1 MVDNLTVA
9 RTFEEIAD
17 FLELK
22 GENPFKIKAYQRAAR
37 TIQSL
42 DRPLSVLAEEGPLTE
57 IPGIGKAI
65 AEKIQEMLQGGKM
78 TLHEELKA
86 EYPEGILQLITVPGL
101 GPKKAAILYH
111 ELQVGSLLDL
121 ERAIQ
126 EGALRDLKG
135 FGPKTEANLAEG
147 LKRLKAG
154 QGEERMPLPRAQAIV
169 ATLIETLSEV
179 PGVERLEVAGSA
191 RRGKETVGDL
201 DLVCIAADS
210 KPVMETFCNLV
221 SPDKILARG
230 ETKSSLLYSK
240 NLQVDLRVVPAE
252 SFGAAMQYFTGS
264 KDHNVSLRIRAE
276 KQKWK
281 LNEYGLFDE
290 QGTNLASLTEEE
302 IYAKLG
308 LDWIPPELREGFNEI
323 ELAEKR
329 ELPRLITRA
338 DLKGNLHGHT
348 TWSDGQHSVEE
359 MARAAA
365 RQGLEYIAITDHSP
379 WVGVANGLD
388 VNRLRLLR
396 GEIERVR
403 KLHTGVEI
411 LWGTEVDIRPDGSL
425 DYPDDVLAELDVVV
439 ASVHSNLNQT
449 RDEMTAR
456 VLKAIENPHVDI
468 LGHPSGR
475 LLGRRPGY
483 DMDWEALFRTA
494 ARTHTALEIN
504 AYPNRLDL
512 KDTMARRA
520 RELGCML
527 TIGADAHS
535 TEHFEYLKLGVVVA
549 RRAWATPESVLNT
562 RPLEEVKAWLT
573 HSLAGSA

>member
-42 DRPLSVLAEEGPLTE
+42 DRPLATLAEEAPLTE

-65 AEKIQEMLQGGKM
+65 AEKIAEMLQSGKM

-86 EYPEGILQLITVPGL
+86 EYPAEILQLITVPGL

-111 ELQVGSLLDL
+111 ELQIGSLADL
-121 ERAIQ
+121 ERALQ

-135 FGPKTEANLAEG
+135 FGPKTEANLVEG

-169 ATLIETLSEV
+169 ATLLETLKEV

-201 DLVCIAADS
+201 DLVCIAANS
-210 KPVMETFCNLV
+210 APVMETFCNLV

-240 NLQVDLRVVPAE
+240 NLQIDLRVVPSE

-264 KDHNVSLRIRAE
+264 KDHNVTLRIRAE

-290 QGTNLASLTEEE
+290 SGANLASRTEEE
-302 IYAKLG
+302 IYARLG

-323 ELAEKR
+323 ELAEKHA
-329 ELPRLITRA
+329 LPRLITRD

-359 MARAAA
+359 MARAAVA
-365 RQGLEYIAITDHSP
+365 QGLEYIAITDHSP

-388 VNRLRLLR
+388 VTRLRQLKL
-396 GEIERVR
+396 EIDRVNAMN
-403 KLHTGVEI
+403 LGVVL
-411 LWGTEVDIRPDGSL
+411 LWGSEVDIRPDGKL
-425 DYPDDVLAELDVVV
+425 DYPDEVLAELDVVV
-439 ASVHSNLNQT
+439 ASVHSNLNMG

-483 DMDWEALFRTA
+483 DMDWEAVFRTA
-494 ARTHTALEIN
+494 ARCHTAMEIN
-504 AYPNRLDL
+504 GYPNRLDL

-527 TIGADAHS
+527 AIGADAHAAD
-535 TEHFEYLKLGVVVA
+535 HFAYLKLGVGVA
-549 RRAWATPESVLNT
+549 RRAWTPPGDVLNT
-562 RPLEEVKAWLT
+562 RSLPELKAWLA